1 VVGAVVVYLGIIAL
15 VTLLANSATRL
26 RLIAVTFVGIALVAA
41 FIASPTATVPQAAL
55 TASAGF
61 AAAGILFI
69 AAGDGRYGEDPGWR
83 LWLGTFTAAIVTPI
97 AYASFRTISGEPATL
112 PIFQDGSGVIVE
124 VAGTWLL
131 SSGIAIMLTAR
142 SAVRASLAALV
153 MVTGVQLLA
162 LLAPE
167 PRLAAT
173 LALAWLEVVV
183 ALAGAFLIVNE
194 RAVRDA

>member
-1 VVGAVVVYLGIIAL
+1 VIYLGIIAL
-15 VTLLANSATRL
+15 VTLVANSATRL
-26 RLIAVTFVGIALVAA
+26 RLIAIAFVGIALVASL
-41 FIASPTATVPQAAL
+41 IASPTATSSQVAL
-55 TASAGF
+55 TASAGL
-61 AAAGILFI
+61 AAAGILFV
-69 AAGDGRYGEDPGWR
+69 AARDASYGEDPGWR
-83 LWLGTFTAAIVTPI
+83 LWLGTFTAAIVTPL

-112 PIFQDGSGVIVE
+112 PLFQDGSGVVVE

-131 SSGIAIMLTAR
+131 SSGVAIMLTAR
-142 SAVRASLAALV
+142 SAVRTSLAALV

-167 PRLAAT
+167 PRLPTT

>member
-1 VVGAVVVYLGIIAL
+1 MIYLGLIAL

-26 RLIAVTFVGIALVAA
+26 RLMAIAFVGIAGVASLIASAAAPTPLVAV
-41 FIASPTATVPQAAL
+41 SSAA
-55 TASAGF
+55 GI
-61 AAAGILFI
+61 AAAGILFV
-69 AAGDGRYGEDPGWR
+69 AARDGTYGEDPGWR
-83 LWLGTFTAAIVTPI
+83 LWLGTFTAAIVTPL
-97 AYASFRTISGEPATL
+97 AYASFRTIAGEPAAL
-112 PIFQDGSGVIVE
+112 PLFQDGSGVVLE

-131 SSGIAIMLTAR
+131 SSGVAIMLTAR
-142 SAVRASLAALV
+142 SAVRVSLAALV

-162 LLAPE
+162 QLAPE
-167 PRLAAT
+167 ARLATT